1 MGPEVSRRTIRPPSG
16 VHVARLFRSAVG
28 LVQRVAYGAPP
39 EGGAASREEVPLLG
53 LDGAPVDGSALD
65 GRALLVVNV
74 ASRCGLTPQYTALQA
89 LHERFEGRGL
99 TVVGVPCNQFLGQ
112 EPGSADEIR
121 QFCTERYH
129 VTFPLLAKQDV
140 NGAGRS
146 PLYQWLV
153 GSEAG
158 GGADIHWNFE
168 KFLVDRK
175 GAVVAR
181 FAPDV
186 VPDDPKV
193 VAAVEAALG

>member
-1 MGPEVSRRTIRPPSG
+1 VQPVPRPGAGVGRRDPP
-16 VHVARLFRSAVG
+16 V
-28 LVQRVAYGAPP
+28 
-39 EGGAASREEVPLLG
+39 
-53 LDGAPVDGSALD
+53 
-65 GRALLVVNV
+65 
-74 ASRCGLTPQYTALQA
+74 
-89 LHERFEGRGL
+89 LHR
-99 TVVGVPCNQFLGQ
+99 
-112 EPGSADEIR
+112 
-121 QFCTERYH
+121 ERYH

-186 VPDDPKV
+186 APDDPKV